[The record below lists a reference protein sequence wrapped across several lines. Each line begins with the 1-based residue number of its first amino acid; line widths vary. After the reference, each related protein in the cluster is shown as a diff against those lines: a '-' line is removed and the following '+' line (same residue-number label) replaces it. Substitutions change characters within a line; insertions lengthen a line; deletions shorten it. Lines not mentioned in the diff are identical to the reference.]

1 MNTQER
7 EHIGRLIR
15 RFAAGAATDD
25 LLILIAEHSGLLEAC
40 KQLLAE
46 TKDPVTAAWLKS
58 ECEAEPV
65 RTEMI
70 EPSQPWRTFSLDF
83 TVPADCH
90 TMMVQVRR
98 TASLQIDNQLG
109 GELWL
114 AELGLTPTTIAI
126 APLKEVD
133 Q

>member
-1 MNTQER
+1 MEQ
-7 EHIGRLIR
+7 
-15 RFAAGAATDD
+15 F
-25 LLILIAEHSGLLEAC
+25 
-40 KQLLAE
+40 
-46 TKDPVTAAWLKS
+46 PLKS
-58 ECEAEPV
+58 YSPLQNPLLQKTTTTYKESHISFVEVVGHKCEAEPA

-83 TVPADCH
+83 TVPEKCYA
-90 TMMVQVRR
+90 MMVRVRR

-126 APLKEVD
+126 APLKEVTP
-133 Q
+133 